1 MELAE
6 YYATKS
12 DEELIE
18 ILETKY
24 DYSEEAIEI
33 VLAEFTKRKVAP
45 ELVIVTAKRIYSEV
59 VGKIVADNGLTDI
72 EHDLPPS
79 HFLTQQQMLK
89 IYKTQLQYR
98 KALLQTT
105 HDGAK
110 RFRKGGGSD

>member
-24 DYSEEAIEI
+24 DYSDEAIEV
-33 VLAEFTKRKVAP
+33 VLAEFSRRKVPVEIAQK
-45 ELVIVTAKRIYSEV
+45 TATNIYTKL
-59 VGKIVADNGLTDI
+59 VGKLVADNALTDI
-72 EHDLPPS
+72 EHDLPVS
-79 HFLTQQQMLK
+79 HFLTQQQILE
-89 IYKTQLQYR
+89 IYKAQLDER
-98 KALLQTT
+98 MALLKTT

>member
-6 YYATKS
+6 YYSAKS

-24 DYSEEAIEI
+24 DYSDEAIAV
-33 VLAEFTKRKVAP
+33 VLAEFSKRKVAP
-45 ELVIVTAKRIYSEV
+45 ETVIVTAKKIYSEI
-59 VGKIVADNGLTDI
+59 VGKIVADNALTDI
-72 EHDLPPS
+72 EHDLPQS

-89 IYKTQLQYR
+89 IYKTQLEYR

-110 RFRKGGGSD
+110 RFRKGG